1 MKEKRQGFSL
11 MELVIVIAIMA
22 ILTSLM
28 ALSLGYLRTAD
39 AKGVAYGINS
49 SLSDLKSRTM
59 SKSGAVYMHLLEH
72 EGSYYAVYTDSNAP
86 VSVGAGAG
94 VPGEELGSSAVTVVC
109 DGTQL
114 PAGGDVCFAL
124 RRKDGAFTE
133 GPQKIDVT
141 AQNGTEYTVYLIP
154 ATGRH
159 YVE

>member
-94 VPGEELGSSAVTVVC
+94 VPGEELGSSTVTVVC

-114 PAGGDVCFAL
+114 PAQK
-124 RRKDGAFTE
+124 RRRFYRGAAEDRRDGAKRYRVH
-133 GPQKIDVT
+133 GISDSRHGAALCGIDK
-141 AQNGTEYTVYLIP
+141 
-154 ATGRH
+154 RR
-159 YVE
+159 